1 MLNACV
7 LIKIVPTKADL
18 ILERVKSISGVRKA
32 YLTYGRF
39 DIAIFLEVSDYKTI
53 RAITEEI
60 NSIEGVR
67 STETL
72 VEA

>member
-1 MLNACV
+1 MLNACI
-7 LIKIVPTKADL
+7 LIKLVPTKADA
-18 ILERVKSISGVRKA
+18 ILEAIQRLEGANKV
-32 YLTYGRF
+32 YFTYGRF
-39 DIAIFLEVSDYKTI
+39 DIVAFLEVDGYKTL
-53 RAITEEI
+53 RERTTQI

>member
-1 MLNACV
+1 MLNACI
-7 LIKIVPTKADL
+7 LIKVVPTKADA
-18 ILERVKSISGVRKA
+18 ILKAIKKLEGARKA
-32 YLTYGRF
+32 YFTYGRF
-39 DIAIFLEVSDYKTI
+39 DIVAFLEVDGYKALRERT
-53 RAITEEI
+53 TQI

>member
-1 MLNACV
+1 LLNACILLKV
-7 LIKIVPTKADL
+7 EPTKADTVL
-18 ILERVKSISGVRKA
+18 DAIKKVEGVRKA
-32 YLTYGRF
+32 YFTYGRF
-39 DIAIFLEVSDYKTI
+39 DIVTFLEVEDYKALRRT
-53 RAITEEI
+53 TSKI